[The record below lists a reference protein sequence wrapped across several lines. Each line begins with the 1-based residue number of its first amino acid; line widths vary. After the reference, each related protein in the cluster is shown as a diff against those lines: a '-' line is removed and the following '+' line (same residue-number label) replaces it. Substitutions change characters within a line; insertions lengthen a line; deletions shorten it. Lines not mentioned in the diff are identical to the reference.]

1 MRVVRRIHMTEIPES
16 DWKIFR
22 ELRERALERFCRRV
36 LEEIEGIR
44 SDESQSY
51 HNRYGAVYRLLQE
64 RDRQLAHAFDS
75 PRRSQMLIQLAAMVV
90 YGAVERGEL
99 SKFTQRTRGSVETL
113 VSVTDL

>member
-1 MRVVRRIHMTEIPES
+1 MVEIPES

-51 HNRYGAVYRLLQE
+51 HSRYGAVYRLLQE
-64 RDRQLAHAFDS
+64 RDRQLAHAFDD
-75 PRRSQMLIQLAAMVV
+75 PRRSQMLIQLAAMVL
-90 YGAVERGEL
+90 YGAVDRGEL
-99 SKFTQRTRGSVETL
+99 SKLTERTRASVETL
-113 VSVTDL
+113 VSVMDR